1 MEYNEM
7 NKSIV
12 KALNSYLGKYL
23 KTIRSRGFS
32 EGRVHTFK
40 LERVVKC
47 GTKEIVYM
55 FKHSGTVYY
64 LKEIPKVGSL
74 VFSNN
79 GRYAVSVLKVTKDKI
94 VVSDELRFKK

>member
-1 MEYNEM
+1 M
-7 NKSIV
+7 NKNIV
-12 KALNSYLGKYL
+12 KALNSYLSKYS
-23 KTIRSRGFS
+23 KTTRSHEFS

-40 LERVVKC
+40 LERVVKG

-55 FKHSGTVYY
+55 FKHSGIVYY

-94 VVSDELRFKK
+94 VVRDELQFNK